1 MIDFELE
8 GKVAIVTGAS
18 RGLGRATAQAL
29 TAQGAR
35 VLAVARSMDKLRDLQ
50 LDAPELIQ
58 IKQCDMHDVEA
69 IADLPNVALEAFGRL
84 DIVVNN
90 AGIAPAGKFLEQ
102 DDQLWNDVM
111 AVNVTA
117 PAALARA
124 AGRHM
129 AQQGCGKIINV
140 ASTSGVLGKAM
151 LVAYSASKGAVVQ
164 FTKALA
170 AEWANVGIQV
180 NAIAPGAFETDAQ
193 RAVLADPEI
202 LARRLRKI
210 PARRMGNVEEMGTL
224 VCYLASA
231 QSDFIT
237 GSIFVI
243 DGGESCK
250 L

>member
-1 MIDFELE
+1 MDFELE

-50 LDAPELIQ
+50 LDAPDLIQ

-180 NAIAPGAFETDAQ
+180 NAIAPGAFDTDAQ

>member
-1 MIDFELE
+1 VIDFELE

-50 LDAPELIQ
+50 LDAPDLIQ